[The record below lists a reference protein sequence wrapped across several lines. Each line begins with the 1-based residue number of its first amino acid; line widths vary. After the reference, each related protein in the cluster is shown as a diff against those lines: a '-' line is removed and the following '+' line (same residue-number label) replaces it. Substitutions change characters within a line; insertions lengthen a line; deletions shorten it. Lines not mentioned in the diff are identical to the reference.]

1 MTINDRIREAVDA
14 STLKRKEI
22 AAACCV
28 SPAHIT
34 MLCSGAA
41 QPSDRMIRDLCET
54 LNVSGTWL
62 RTGEGEMK
70 AYAEKNDWLAALV
83 ARLGRPKAE
92 ATLRIV
98 DTVLSAVD
106 DETAR
111 RIWDAFLL
119 EAQRMIRENEKE
131 NGGD

>member
-1 MTINDRIREAVDA
+1 MTINERIRQVRETQNLTVSRFAEIIGLTKGAVSLIENGRSNPATKTITAICDA
-14 STLKRKEI
+14 FD
-22 AAACCV
+22 V
-28 SPAHIT
+28 S
-34 MLCSGAA
+34 
-41 QPSDRMIRDLCET
+41 E
-54 LNVSGTWL
+54 TWL
-62 RTGEGEMK
+62 RTGDGEMK
-70 AYAEKNDWLAALV
+70 AYAEKNDRLAALV

-119 EAQRMIRENEKE
+119 EAQRMIRENEEE

>member
-1 MTINDRIREAVDA
+1 MTINDRIRAAVDA
-14 STLKRKEI
+14 SGMKRKDV
-22 AAACCV
+22 AAACRV
-28 SPAHIT
+28 
-34 MLCSGAA
+34 SGATITLLCA
-41 QPSDRMIRDLCET
+41 GKAAPSDRTVRDLCAV
-54 LNVSGTWL
+54 LNVSETWL

-70 AYAEKNDWLAALV
+70 AYAEKNDRLAEIV

-106 DETAR
+106 DDTAQ
-111 RIWDAFLL
+111 RIWDAFML

-131 NGGD
+131 SGGD

>member
-1 MTINDRIREAVDA
+1 
-14 STLKRKEI
+14 
-22 AAACCV
+22 
-28 SPAHIT
+28 
-34 MLCSGAA
+34 
-41 QPSDRMIRDLCET
+41 
-54 LNVSGTWL
+54 
-62 RTGEGEMK
+62 MK
-70 AYAEKNDWLAALV
+70 AYAEKNDRLAALV

-119 EAQRMIRENEKE
+119 EAQRMIRENEKAGGE
-131 NGGD
+131 NND